1 MVAGV
6 FGVPTSLGELENI
19 SKLINKVI
27 HKVRTLRGGRGGP
40 AKSVPSRMGERRGLI
55 CKRTYVI
62 IFFSQIRKKI
72 EITHVLFR

>member
-1 MVAGV
+1 MVAGG

-27 HKVRTLRGGRGGP
+27 HKVCTLRGGRGGP